1 MSVPVRVTSKAMSD
15 LGNIADHVKKYN
27 DAATARKVVKALL
40 NEAGKL
46 GLDHHHRLGEELDGF
61 EGPPAREV
69 HKWVCLNGEYEIH
82 LEIIEAYAAKP
93 TMIAILRVWDT
104 QQDR

>member
-1 MSVPVRVTSKAMSD
+1 M
-15 LGNIADHVKKYN
+15 
-27 DAATARKVVKALL
+27 
-40 NEAGKL
+40 
-46 GLDHHHRLGEELDGF
+46 
-61 EGPPAREV
+61 
-69 HKWVCLNGEYEIH
+69 HKWVCLNGEDEIH